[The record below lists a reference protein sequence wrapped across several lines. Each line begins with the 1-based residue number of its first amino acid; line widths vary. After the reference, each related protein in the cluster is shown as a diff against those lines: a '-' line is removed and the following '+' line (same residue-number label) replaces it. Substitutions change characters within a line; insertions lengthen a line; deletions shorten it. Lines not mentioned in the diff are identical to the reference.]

1 MVANEPSEGLAPDAA
16 GPGDVEAFDRLIEPF
31 RGELHAHCYRM
42 LGSVQ
47 DAEDAVQEV
56 LFRAWRHPESMDPSR
71 GSPRGWLL
79 RTLNNLLIDEW
90 RARSVRPETIVDELP
105 EQPGADEADAAIQS
119 WLMEEALRKLSPA
132 HRDVIVEF
140 FYRGHS
146 VAEVAERLGVPQ
158 GTVKS
163 RTHHALRELRE
174 ALQAMGVTP

>member
-1 MVANEPSEGLAPDAA
+1 LRTGGEQGCPVDEELIRAMYHEHGAA
-16 GPGDVEAFDRLIEPF
+16 LWSKALRLTGGD
-31 RGELHAHCYRM
+31 RGR
-42 LGSVQ
+42 
-47 DAEDAVQEV
+47 AEDAVQEV

-163 RTHHALRELRE
+163 RTHYALRELRE